1 MDLTR
6 RPICMLDY
14 TEPLLHRKHQI
25 VVSKILIS
33 KTMLKPT
40 KDRFD
45 IQITQANKTVSK
57 SFELDKNIKCI
68 KGVLVTSNRDELMYH
83 RGTQKIEINK
93 EEYFPE
99 NYESKLLMSGV
110 NVAPNHRY
118 YHLGNVN
125 PGNGIINL
133 VYTDSDDGLTT
144 FAPYRV
150 SLYVD
155 TEREDML
162 S

>member
-1 MDLTR
+1 
-6 RPICMLDY
+6 
-14 TEPLLHRKHQI
+14 
-25 VVSKILIS
+25 
-33 KTMLKPT
+33 MLKPT

-45 IQITQANKTVSK
+45 IQITEANKTVSK
-57 SFELDKNIKCI
+57 SFELDKNIKSI

-99 NYESKLLMSGV
+99 NYESKLLMSGM
-110 NVAPNHRY
+110 NVAPNQRY
-118 YHLGNVN
+118 YSLGNVN
-125 PGNGIINL
+125 PGNGNINL
-133 VYTDSDDGLTT
+133 TYTDSDDGLTT
-144 FAPYRV
+144 FSPYRV